1 MVVTANDGTRII
13 LYTGKGG
20 VGKTS
25 VAAATALACAEAG
38 HSTVVMSTDAAHSLG
53 DSFDVEVGPE
63 PTLVTER
70 LWAQECDIYHN
81 LEAHW
86 GTVQSWVEALLAW
99 RGVDRIMAEELSVFP
114 GMEELAN
121 LLWINRHVESGAYD
135 VVVVDCAPTAE
146 TLRLLSFP
154 EVGRWWLDKLLPI
167 NRQLTRILRPVA
179 RRVTDMPLPDDGVFD
194 AMTNL
199 VDDLEK
205 LQVLLTRPGQ
215 ATVRLVVNP
224 EKMVVREA
232 QRSYTYLTLYDH
244 ITDAIVVNRV
254 VPESADGEF
263 VDRWR
268 AMQAPYLK
276 DIYEMF
282 DPVPIFQVPQF
293 SEEVVG
299 LKMLR
304 TMADI
309 LHGDTD
315 PAAVLNQRKPYH
327 IRQLDD
333 GFEFEIPAP
342 FVAKA
347 NASLV
352 RRGDELIVRMGAAR
366 RIIVLPR
373 VLARLRHESAKL
385 EDGVLRVRFVAR
397 EMTPTATDT

>member
-1 MVVTANDGTRII
+1 MATASDGPRII

-38 HSTVVMSTDAAHSLG
+38 YRTVVMSTDAAHSLG
-53 DSFDVEVGPE
+53 DSLDVEVGPE
-63 PTLVTER
+63 PTLVTDH
-70 LWAQECDIYHN
+70 LWAQECDIYFN
-81 LEAHW
+81 LETHW

-99 RGVDRIMAEELSVFP
+99 RGVDAIMAEELAVFP

-121 LLWINRHVESGAYD
+121 LLWINRHAESGAYD

-194 AMTNL
+194 AMTSL

-254 VPESADGEF
+254 VPESAHGEF

-268 AMQAPYLK
+268 AMQTRYLK

-282 DPVPIFQVPQF
+282 DPVPIFQLPQF
-293 SEEVVG
+293 PEEVVG

-309 LHGDTD
+309 LHGETD

-342 FVAKA
+342 FVARA
-347 NASLV
+347 DASLV

-366 RIIVLPR
+366 RSIVLPR

-385 EDGVLRVRFVAR
+385 EDGVLRVRFVTR
-397 EMTPTATDT
+397 ETVPTDAES